1 MSNSTYFYA
10 NVPSIKHSHKDLSEA
25 SIIVPNKLSLERS
38 LEHDVP
44 QGSLRRNRSVSYGKV
59 KQRDWHIS

>member
-25 SIIVPNKLSLERS
+25 SIIVPNKLTSRS
-38 LEHDVP
+38 LEHEGRLGGTDP
-44 QGSLRRNRSVSYGKV
+44 
-59 KQRDWHIS
+59 